1 MFRIALKGIL
11 GRKARLVLTSLAVIL
26 GTAFLSG
33 TSVFSATLNRTFDDL
48 FSDVFKNVDAYVRS
62 SQVIEADFGQEERQ
76 RIPVSLVDA
85 VKSVPGV
92 SDAAPDIQ
100 AFARIIGSDGKP
112 LGADGNGPP
121 TFGGIYTK
129 FEGALWTIQQGK
141 APMNGN
147 EAAID
152 EASAKT
158 GKLNVGDKVKIVAQS
173 GSREFTLVGIASY
186 GDVRSPGGATF
197 ALFDPTTAAEFLTK
211 PGYIDDILV
220 TGDGS
225 KSDSELATAIQKALP
240 TDVKTETLTG
250 EEITKETQDQI
261 GQFINIIG
269 TFLTIFGFI
278 ALIVGGFVIN
288 NVFSIS
294 AAQRQRENALLRALG
309 ASKNQITGTIL
320 VESAFVGVLGSVLG
334 FFMGIGFAK
343 LLQIG
348 LPKLGF
354 DLPSGGLIVNQ
365 TAFLIS
371 FITGVIVTIVSG
383 LLPAF
388 RASRVPPLAAMRE
401 TAIEVNYHRIDITIL
416 VQFIPAAI
424 ISNILGMVTIPQ
436 LTVLYFIAAFVGVRM
451 VWSRTINRH
460 IIIRRLIPVFVSI
473 GIALISLIA
482 VLTGASNNLLGVTVG
497 FAFLAVIIAGPYI
510 ALPTALFIGRPIA
523 ATRGITGKMARQ
535 NSARNPIRTARTASP
550 VLIGV
555 ALITSVSALA
565 ASISGKIDSVFA
577 DQFKGD
583 YVVNTNNRGFGGLS
597 PSLATDLAKLP
608 EVQQATGIGLVTAKL
623 DGKGQY
629 ITTISPDT
637 IDGVWD
643 LGLNNAKYSDLA
655 TNSIFI
661 SQKRADKK
669 GFTMGSVINAEFA
682 DGTIRP
688 LTISGFYEHN
698 EIGDYVVSKDLIADT
713 TVISFDV
720 GVYISTKDGVS
731 ADKASTVL
739 TAAVAKYGQGEL
751 LSKKDYIKKQSGSVT
766 QFLSVIYALLALSLL
781 IATLGVVITLL
792 LSVFER
798 QRELG
803 LLRAV
808 GMTQSQ
814 VRTTVRWETVI
825 TALLGVFLGVVLGIG
840 LGWVIVYVLKDQG
853 LDNFE
858 LPVST
863 VLKIMVSSFL
873 VALFAAIYP
882 AWRATKVDILNALN
896 TN

>member
-1 MFRIALKGIL
+1 MFRIALKSIL

-62 SQVIEADFGQEERQ
+62 AQVIEADFGQEERQ
-76 RIPVSLVDA
+76 RIPASLVDT

-129 FEGALWTIQQGK
+129 YKGALWTIQQGT

-197 ALFDPTTAAEFLTK
+197 ALFDPATASDFLTK
-211 PGYIDDILV
+211 PGYIDDILI

-225 KSDSELATAIQKALP
+225 MSDSELAKAIQKALP
-240 TDVKTETLTG
+240 AEIKAETLTG
-250 EEITKETQDQI
+250 AEITKETQDQI

-320 VESAFVGVLGSVLG
+320 VESAFVGVLGSLLG

-343 LLQIG
+343 LLQVG

-401 TAIEVNYHRIDITIL
+401 TAIEVNYHRIDITIPL
-416 VQFIPAAI
+416 QIIPAAI
-424 ISNILGMVTIPQ
+424 VSNILGMVTIPQ
-436 LTVLYFIAAFVGVRM
+436 ITAIYFIAAFIGVRKI
-451 VWSRTINRH
+451 WSKTLNRQ
-460 IIIRRLIPVFVSI
+460 ITIRRLIPVFVSV

-497 FAFLAVIIAGPYI
+497 FVFLAVIIGGPYI
-510 ALPTALFIGRPIA
+510 ALPTALLIGRPIA
-523 ATRGITGKMARQ
+523 AARGITGKMARQ

-565 ASISGKIDSVFA
+565 ASISGKIDTVFA
-577 DQFKGD
+577 DQFNGD
-583 YVVNTNNRGFGGLS
+583 YVVNTDNRGFGGLS
-597 PSLATDLAKLP
+597 PSLAIDLAKLP
-608 EVQQATGIGLVTAKL
+608 EVKQATGIGLVTAKL

-655 TNSIFI
+655 KNSIFI

-669 GFTMGSVINAEFA
+669 GFKMGYVIKAEFA
-682 DGTIRP
+682 DGTTRP

-698 EIGDYVVSKDLIADT
+698 EIGDYIISKALLADT
-713 TVISFDV
+713 SVISFDV

-731 ADKASTVL
+731 ADQSSKVL

-853 LDNFE
+853 LDTFE

-863 VLKIMVSSFL
+863 VLKIMISSFL

-882 AWRATKVDILNALN
+882 AWRATKVDILSALN